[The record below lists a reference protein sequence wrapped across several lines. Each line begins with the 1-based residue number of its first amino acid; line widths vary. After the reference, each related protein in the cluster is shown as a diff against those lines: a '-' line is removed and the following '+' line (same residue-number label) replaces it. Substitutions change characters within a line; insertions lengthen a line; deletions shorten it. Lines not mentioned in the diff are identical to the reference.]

1 MNVLD
6 QANNPLIYLHLFKC
20 KNKEILIHKSSLFS
34 GARGFPGSKQ
44 LAVLPRIRNGGCFGD
59 RAEGAEGA

>member
-1 MNVLD
+1 MLEGFICNKTT
-6 QANNPLIYLHLFKC
+6 YKGKRRFKVF
-20 KNKEILIHKSSLFS
+20 IDTYKSSLFS
-34 GARGFPGSKQ
+34 GGRGFPGSKQ